1 VRRGAGARGTIGTIG
16 VGRAVTVPF
25 SVRFAAG
32 AATVV
37 FALLAL
43 TIQPFEPFA
52 YGGDLW
58 VYLAA
63 GERLNDA
70 HALYALQAGDRYVAP
85 NPPFW
90 TTPLLAPPPIAVL
103 WRPLAATAPLGPA
116 LWWSTGLV
124 GTGLMTIDLLR
135 RGGPIAVLGTVLL
148 APALAL
154 TAASGN
160 VTAILTP
167 LVYLAWRH
175 RTRDTL
181 TGSTVALGAA
191 LRITP
196 ALLGVWLVAHRGRRA
211 VVAALLAA
219 GVSAGVSIGGAGIDA
234 HRSWIETA
242 LPAAP
247 APLSVSAVTGLP
259 SIVVTIG
266 AALVVVAVATLRRER
281 LTFATAV
288 VAATLASP
296 TLYFTALASLA
307 AALAVDET

>member
-1 VRRGAGARGTIGTIG
+1 MTDP
-16 VGRAVTVPF
+16 GRAQSWAEEAAEALRDLGFTLLNSDRPAAPGGSQLLVALRDRPTLRHFDPELVTCWV
-25 SVRFAAG
+25 AAEG
-32 AATVV
+32 R
-37 FALLAL
+37 
-43 TIQPFEPFA
+43 
-52 YGGDLW
+52 G
-58 VYLAA
+58 
-63 GERLNDA
+63 
-70 HALYALQAGDRYVAP
+70 
-85 NPPFW
+85 
-90 TTPLLAPPPIAVL
+90 
-103 WRPLAATAPLGPA
+103 RPLAIDRGTAAGVPIRIDAAAHRAA
-116 LWWSTGLV
+116 LEANGKT
-124 GTGLMTIDLLR
+124 
-135 RGGPIAVLGTVLL
+135 IAVLGTVLL
-148 APALAL
+148 APVLAL

-211 VVAALLAA
+211 VLAALLAG

-307 AALAVDET
+307 GALAVDET